1 MIRDVRSMTP
11 MVSVI
16 IPTYNRG
23 SLVTGAIDSVLE
35 QTFTDLELIVIDD
48 GSTDNTV
55 QRLGSYLD
63 RIRYFHQAN
72 LGASAAQN
80 AGLREA
86 RGQWVA
92 ILASDDTWHPTKLE
106 RQLEAIARLGTGF
119 GACFTDC
126 RFVGNPSMKATAFEE
141 SGFKP
146 DQAFGPLRNPL
157 QYVWEATYGLYVQS
171 LLASRS
177 LVMDVGGF
185 DEGLKY
191 SEDRDLIFK
200 LSFRTEFC
208 YVAAP
213 LVDIDR
219 TESIARLTT
228 PSPDWDHEAFLCNEL
243 SLRKMLEFPEL
254 KDGDIRQRIEEELL
268 LFYYNHA
275 AQGLRNLDLGVVRE
289 GVQRIHR
296 EGLSYPRIWQNLL
309 VRAAK
314 KLLREIRR

>member
-1 MIRDVRSMTP
+1 MTP

-35 QTFTDLELIVIDD
+35 QTFTDFELIVIDD
-48 GSTDNTV
+48 GSTDDTV
-55 QRLGSYLD
+55 ERLDPYMD
-63 RIRYFHQAN
+63 RIRYVHQAN

-86 RGQWVA
+86 RGEWVA
-92 ILASDDTWHPTKLE
+92 ILASDDIWHPAKLE
-106 RQLEAIARLGTGF
+106 RQLEAVSRLGKGF

-126 RFVGNPSMKATAFEE
+126 RFVGNPRMQATAFEE
-141 SGFKP
+141 AGFRP
-146 DQAFGPLRNPL
+146 DQPIGPLRNPL
-157 QYVWEATYGLYVQS
+157 RYVWEAAYGLYVQS
-171 LLASRS
+171 LLVLRS
-177 LVMDVGGF
+177 IVMEVGGF
-185 DEGLKY
+185 DESLKH

-200 LSFRTEFC
+200 MSFKTEFC

-219 TESIARLTT
+219 TEAIARLTT
-228 PSPDWDHEAFLCNEL
+228 PSRAWDREAFLCNEL

-254 KDGDIRQRIEEELL
+254 KDGEIRQRIGEELL

-275 AQGLRNLDLGVVRE
+275 AQGVRNLDLGVVRE

-314 KLLREIRR
+314 KLLRGIRR